1 MRPTAILAP
10 RIGCPSITG
19 LTSAGFALNSVQ
31 LNLIGKK
38 AVTQKQIAAE
48 SGCHHST
55 VSLALR
61 NDPRLPLATREH
73 IQGVARRLGYQP
85 NPLLSLLMSRVQRGN
100 VNYRGTLGY
109 LHTVPRNSPL
119 LQALVHRNYL
129 AGAKGRASEFGY
141 SLDELFLGPEEIRGS
156 GVPRMLKAR
165 GIMGVIVEHLP
176 CEWCPDRRLPVDL
189 SEFATAS
196 LGVPLA
202 SPSIHYVASDQ
213 YMRPILAAREVL
225 ALGYRRPGLVLYAA
239 FDSNMAH
246 RCSAGFWSVQAHTEG
261 IARLP
266 SCHLR
271 NETERDVLSAW
282 LNEHRPD
289 VLLVSNDRV
298 IRMARA
304 LGWKI
309 PQKLGAVCLDRLPV
323 PQHEGLAGVYGN
335 AEYVGMAA
343 VELVVSQL
351 HRGEVGPP
359 ARTTSHLISSS
370 WVPGK
375 SVRKVGPRLDLD
387 AAFFSGLL
395 EPFSGGRK
403 SPFQLGDLSRKSVVG
418 VTRR

>member
-1 MRPTAILAP
+1 M
-10 RIGCPSITG
+10 ITG
-19 LTSAGFALNSVQ
+19 LTGVLFALNSVR

-38 AVTQKQIAAE
+38 AVTQKQIATE

-73 IQGVARRLGYQP
+73 IQGVARRLGYRP

-100 VNYRGTLGY
+100 VNYRGTLAY
-109 LHTVPRNSPL
+109 MHTVPRKSPL
-119 LQALVHRNYL
+119 LQALVHRNYI
-129 AGAKGRASEFGY
+129 AGARQRASEFGY
-141 SLDELFLGPEEIRGS
+141 SLDELYLGPEEIRS
-156 GVPRMLKAR
+156 SRVPAMLKAR
-165 GIMGVIVEHLP
+165 GIMGVVVEHLP

-202 SPSIHYVASDQ
+202 SPMIHYVASDQ

-261 IARLP
+261 IARVP
-266 SCHLR
+266 ICHLR
-271 NETERDVLSAW
+271 NDSEREILSAW
-282 LNEHRPD
+282 LSDNQPD

-298 IRMARA
+298 IRMVRS
-304 LGWKI
+304 LGRKI
-309 PQKLGAVCLDRLPV
+309 PQELGAVCLDRLPV
-323 PQHEGLAGVYGN
+323 PQHEGIAGVYGN
-335 AEYVGMAA
+335 AEYVGMGA
-343 VELVVSQL
+343 VEMVVSQL
-351 HRGEVGPP
+351 HRGDVGPP
-359 ARTTSHLISSS
+359 PRTTSYLISSS

-395 EPFSGGRK
+395 EPFGKGRKLPVQIGDIGRK
-403 SPFQLGDLSRKSVVG
+403 SSVALIEG
-418 VTRR
+418 

>member
-1 MRPTAILAP
+1 MDS
-10 RIGCPSITG
+10 PSIAG
-19 LTSAGFALNSVQ
+19 LTNAGFALNSVP

-38 AVTQKQIAAE
+38 AVTQKQIATEA
-48 SGCHHST
+48 GCHHST

-61 NDPRLPLATREH
+61 NDLRLPLATREH
-73 IQGVARRLGYQP
+73 VQDVARRLGYEP

-129 AGAKGRASEFGY
+129 AGAKRRASEFGY
-141 SLDELFLGPEEIRGS
+141 SLDELYLGPEEIRGS
-156 GVPRMLKAR
+156 RVAGMLKAR

-176 CEWCPDRRLPVDL
+176 SEWCPDRRLPVDL
-189 SEFATAS
+189 SQFATAS

-202 SPSIHYVASDQ
+202 SPLIHYVASDQ

-261 IARLP
+261 IACIPNCL
-266 SCHLR
+266 LR
-271 NETERDVLSAW
+271 NDSERDILSNW
-282 LNEHRPD
+282 LEEHRPD
-289 VLLVSNDRV
+289 VILVSNDRV
-298 IRMARA
+298 IRMART
-304 LGWKI
+304 LRWRI
-309 PQKLGAVCLDRLPV
+309 PQELGAVCLDRLPV
-323 PQHEGLAGVYGN
+323 PQHEGIAGVYGN

-351 HRGEVGPP
+351 HRGDVGPP

-375 SVRKVGPRLDLD
+375 SVRKVGPRLDLED
-387 AAFFSGLL
+387 AFFSGLL
-395 EPFSGGRK
+395 EPFDRGRK
-403 SPFQLGDLSRKSVVG
+403 PPFQIGDLVRKSSG
-418 VTRR
+418 SLLRR